1 MNQMSSNIT
10 IQCSLHGDL
19 FSVHGKREMHAREF
33 VILDVGNV
41 TCQNMSCWYQKVPC
55 PMITAFN
62 NCVLECQMVTDFN
75 IGMVFTFIVIMVA
88 IIIYMVFMM
97 FRYPKY
103 RVQHAFNINEAEAA
117 NA

>member
-41 TCQNMSCWYQKVPC
+41 TCQNMSCWYQKVSC

-62 NCVLECQMVTDFN
+62 KCVLECQMETHSN
-75 IGMVFTFIVIMVA
+75 IGMVLAFIVIMVA
-88 IIIYMVFMM
+88 IIIYMVFTM

-103 RVQHAFNINEAEAA
+103 RVRDACKVNEAAA